1 MTKKTLLLPLIITG
15 VLIISAFIP
24 VLQVLILTL
33 NGGFLYLFEMISKT
47 DTSPLQ
53 YVVNAFC
60 GVLLLILYFLSKK
73 TIARVLTAIGVVF
86 FVFPLLM
93 YSFENTFTEDSPY
106 FLQFMVIGLLTGFI
120 LLLVSY
126 FKESNW

>member
-1 MTKKTLLLPLIITG
+1 MKKKTLLLPLIITG
-15 VLIISAFIP
+15 VLMISAFIP

-33 NGGFLYLFEMISKT
+33 NGGFLYLFEMTSKT
-47 DTSPLQ
+47 DTSLLQ
-53 YVVNAFC
+53 YAVNAFC

-86 FVFPLLM
+86 FVLPLLM
-93 YSFENTFTEDSPY
+93 YSFENTFTEDRPY

-126 FKESNW
+126 FKDRL

>member
-1 MTKKTLLLPLIITG
+1 MKKKTLLLPLIITG
-15 VLIISAFIP
+15 VLMVSAFIP

-47 DTSPLQ
+47 DTSSLQ

-86 FVFPLLM
+86 FVLPLLM
-93 YSFENTFTEDSPY
+93 YSFENTFTEGSPY

-126 FKESNW
+126 FKDRL